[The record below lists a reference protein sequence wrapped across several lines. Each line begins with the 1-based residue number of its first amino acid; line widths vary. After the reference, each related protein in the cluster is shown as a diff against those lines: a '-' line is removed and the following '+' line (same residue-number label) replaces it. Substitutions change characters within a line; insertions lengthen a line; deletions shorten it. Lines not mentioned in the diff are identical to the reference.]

1 MSKTKKYL
9 FIGLGTL
16 ATAIGIIG
24 IFLPVLPTTP
34 LLMLAAFLYARSS
47 ERFLHWLL
55 TNKLCGSYIDNYRSG
70 RGITLRQKIGTLALL
85 WVTIGSS
92 AIFFVDKLWIR
103 ILMGVVAIAVT
114 THLIMLPTF
123 KPESMDKSALTEQAT
138 SVLGSEKN

>member
-1 MSKTKKYL
+1 
-9 FIGLGTL
+9 
-16 ATAIGIIG
+16 
-24 IFLPVLPTTP
+24 
-34 LLMLAAFLYARSS
+34 MLAAFFYARSS

-55 TNKLCGSYIDNYRSG
+55 TNKLCGSYISNYRSG

-114 THLIMLPTF
+114 THLLMLPTF
-123 KPESMDKSALTEQAT
+123 KPKAKDKTTVAEQIEEIVA
-138 SVLGSEKN
+138 SSNN

>member
-1 MSKTKKYL
+1 MTKTKKYL
-9 FIGLGTL
+9 YIALGTL

-24 IFLPVLPTTP
+24 MFLPVLPTTP
-34 LLMLAAFLYARSS
+34 FLMLAAFLYARSS
-47 ERFLHWLL
+47 DRFLNWLL

-114 THLIMLPTF
+114 THLLMLPTY
-123 KPESMDKSALTEQAT
+123 KPQPEDKTALAEQAT
-138 SVLGSEKN
+138 GVVGPEKN

>member
-1 MSKTKKYL
+1 MTKTKK
-9 FIGLGTL
+9 FIYISLGTL

-24 IFLPVLPTTP
+24 MFLPVLPTTP
-34 LLMLAAFLYARSS
+34 FLMLAAFLYARSS

-85 WVTIGSS
+85 WVTIATS

-114 THLIMLPTF
+114 THLLMLPTF
-123 KPESMDKSALTEQAT
+123 KPRPEDQTPLVEQAKG
-138 SVLGSEKN
+138 VVGSQEN

>member
-1 MSKTKKYL
+1 MSKTKKVL

-16 ATAIGIIG
+16 ATGIGIIG
-24 IFLPVLPTTP
+24 MFLPVLPTTP
-34 LLMLAAFLYARSS
+34 FLMLAAFLYARSS

-114 THLIMLPTF
+114 THLLMLPTF
-123 KPESMDKSALTEQAT
+123 KPQPEDQAALVEQAKGA
-138 SVLGSEKN
+138 VGSQEN